1 MSRAFF
7 GDPSAEAL
15 AADDLAIGR
24 LERVILIRS
33 FPGYG
38 ELPADE
44 VAALADRFVERRY
57 AEGELLERE
66 HVPVGHVH
74 FVARGRVQLR
84 REGRVL
90 RELGHHSIVGGIS
103 ALSGDR
109 VGYDVEALEPTVTLR
124 IAVDEL
130 LEVFE
135 DNYVLLQSAVRGMS
149 REVLNVRRTLMPTG
163 GFSRST
169 WEPAFP
175 PPKTLDL
182 VERIA
187 ALRRSFP
194 LEGTRLEAL
203 ADLAR
208 DVEEVRAPPGERLF
222 TVGESPDSV
231 YFIVY
236 GAVRGTSPE
245 GFDLRFGPG
254 DVVGSMG
261 ASADLPR
268 WYTAEAET
276 ELVLLRLHRDGLL
289 DVLEDHHNVAVAMVR
304 ALARSLLDGMN
315 EASRRR
321 AAHTPPA

>member
-1 MSRAFF
+1 MKGAFF
-7 GDPSAEAL
+7 GDPGAEAL

-44 VAALADRFVERRY
+44 VATLANRFVERRY
-57 AEGELLERE
+57 AKGELLERE

-74 FVARGRVQLR
+74 FLARGRVQLR

-124 IAVDEL
+124 IPVDEL

-135 DNYVLLQSAVRGMS
+135 DNYVLLESAVRGLS
-149 REVLNVRRTLMPTG
+149 REVLKVRRELLPSG
-163 GFSRST
+163 GFAPSD
-169 WEPAFP
+169 WQPGGQAPAP
-175 PPKTLDL
+175 LDL

-194 LEGTRLEAL
+194 LEGTRLEAI

-208 DVEEVRAPPGERLF
+208 DVEEVRVAPGERLF
-222 TVGESPDSV
+222 ALGEIPDGV
-231 YFIVY
+231 YFVVF
-236 GAVRGTSPE
+236 GAVKGSSPE

-254 DVVGSMG
+254 DVVGSLG

-268 WYTAEAET
+268 WYTAVAET
-276 ELVLLRLHRDGLL
+276 ELVLLRLDRDALL
-289 DVLEDHHNVAVAMVR
+289 DVLEDHHSVAVAMLR
-304 ALARSLLDGMN
+304 ALARSLLDGID

-321 AAHTPPA
+321 APNAAG